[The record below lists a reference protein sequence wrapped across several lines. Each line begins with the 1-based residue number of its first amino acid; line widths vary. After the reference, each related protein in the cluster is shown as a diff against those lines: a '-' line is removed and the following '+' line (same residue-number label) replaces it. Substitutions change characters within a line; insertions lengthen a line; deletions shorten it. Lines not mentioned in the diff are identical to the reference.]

1 MDKLGANFDYSV
13 STLHDRL
20 DANAAPINYQLVPNE
35 FEAIID
41 LVEMKCFKYTN
52 DRY

>member
-20 DANAAPINYQLVPNE
+20 DANAAPIQYQLVP
-35 FEAIID
+35 
-41 LVEMKCFKYTN
+41 KTN
-52 DRY
+52 LKLSST